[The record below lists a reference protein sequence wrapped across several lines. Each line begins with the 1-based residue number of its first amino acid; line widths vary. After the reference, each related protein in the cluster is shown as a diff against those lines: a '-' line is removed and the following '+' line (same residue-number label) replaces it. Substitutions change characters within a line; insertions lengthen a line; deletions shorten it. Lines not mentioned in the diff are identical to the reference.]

1 MSRIKSRGFT
11 LVELLM
17 VVAIIGILAAI
28 AIPNL
33 LMAIQRARQKSTM
46 SNMRN
51 IATAWEARASDYS
64 KYNAA
69 GVPGFVTTSVPI
81 TDLAVILAPTYIR
94 SLPMKDGWGY
104 PIKAYSD
111 SQIGDPV
118 PAQHYALTSPGR
130 DGIYD
135 TTYPT
140 GPFNTFDCDIIYA
153 NGAFMSYPAG
163 N

>member
-1 MSRIKSRGFT
+1 MSRIKNRGFT

-33 LMAIQRARQKSTM
+33 LMAIQRSKQKATM

-51 IATAWEARASDYS
+51 IATAWEARASDFS
-64 KYNAA
+64 QYNAA
-69 GVPGFVTTSVPI
+69 GIPGFVTSSVPI
-81 TDLAVILAPTYIR
+81 TDLAVILSPTYIR
-94 SLPMKDGWGY
+94 TLPTKDGWGY
-104 PIKAYSD
+104 PLKAYSD
-111 SQIGDPV
+111 SPIGNAA

-130 DGIYD
+130 DGNYD

-140 GPFNTFDCDIIYA
+140 GPFNNFDCDIIYA
-153 NGAFMSYPAG
+153 NGSFVSYPAG